1 MLDVHF
7 QRVFVEFVAL
17 LTKIWPKLLILLL
30 QLSVG
35 KRACMFP
42 PPPFT
47 PRSDRYNLSCSF
59 YNYLHVY

>member
-17 LTKIWPKLLILLL
+17 LTKVWPKLLILLL

-42 PPPFT
+42 PP
-47 PRSDRYNLSCSF
+47 
-59 YNYLHVY
+59 LHTKK